1 MLEVKAYVRENMLD
15 KVVDKLS
22 EIPGVPG
29 IMVGE
34 VIGCQDQ
41 CSFFLLAKLNDDLS
55 ALEEKLGTGS
65 SGQTAPSLIHFSKS
79 LTPPLRPTTDWV
91 PKCVFAKYH

>member
-1 MLEVKAYVRENMLD
+1 MGCRFWAD
-15 KVVDKLS
+15 S
-22 EIPGVPG
+22 ETG
-29 IMVGE
+29 MVGE

-65 SGQTAPSLIHFSKS
+65 SGQTAPSLIHFSRS
-79 LTPPLRPTTDWV
+79 EITS
-91 PKCVFAKYH
+91 